1 MDINSDSWERYE
13 ICDVKMHSCGR
24 PLHFGTFLCEDV
36 VFSLK
41 NRFTSTLNSI
51 SCEFGKPV
59 SAKSERN
66 LLLFLSCHSS
76 YRQMLQVEED
86 MYKWC
91 RKQ

>member
-1 MDINSDSWERYE
+1 MKSVMSKCTVAVDLCTS
-13 ICDVKMHSCGR
+13 V
-24 PLHFGTFLCEDV
+24 LFLCEDV

-41 NRFTSTLNSI
+41 NRFTSILNSI
-51 SCEFGKPV
+51 CEFGKPV
-59 SAKSERN
+59 SAKCEHN